1 MNPPILNHHDMR
13 CCKAGRKLPKT
24 MIARMVEFSP
34 KFGEKPATEAQRHG
48 KKSRNRAA
56 ENQNLP
62 QLNVD
67 DRGLNQDQNL
77 FTTMNA
83 VDHPF
88 KNSVV
93 SFRNRSS

>member
-1 MNPPILNHHDMR
+1 MLQGGTQD
-13 CCKAGRKLPKT
+13 PKT
-24 MIARMVEFSP
+24 MIARMVEFFP

-48 KKSRNRAA
+48 KIQKSDSRKPKFTAA
-56 ENQNLP
+56 
-62 QLNVD
+62 VD

>member
-1 MNPPILNHHDMR
+1 
-13 CCKAGRKLPKT
+13 
-24 MIARMVEFSP
+24 
-34 KFGEKPATEAQRHG
+34 
-48 KKSRNRAA
+48 
-56 ENQNLP
+56 
-62 QLNVD
+62 VD

>member
-1 MNPPILNHHDMR
+1 MLQGGAQAPKNDDCAH
-13 CCKAGRKLPKT
+13 GQVLPK
-24 MIARMVEFSP
+24 
-34 KFGEKPATEAQRHG
+34 KFGEIPAAQAQRHG
-48 KKSRNRAA
+48 KIQKSDSRKPKFTAA
-56 ENQNLP
+56 
-62 QLNVD
+62 VD

>member
-1 MNPPILNHHDMR
+1 
-13 CCKAGRKLPKT
+13 

-34 KFGEKPATEAQRHG
+34 KFGEKLATEAQRHG